1 MAKLRTLLF
10 ALLALLAS
18 TSVLADVVVVVGA
31 GSGIKALK
39 QDEVINIF
47 LGRYRKLPS
56 GVLARPYD
64 LPAGDELRTA
74 FYRKLVDKNPAE
86 ISAYWARLYFSGKTK
101 PPEVSASVQ
110 ELIKAVAT
118 VEGAIGYVERSQ
130 VDERVR
136 IVLPLGNP

>member
-10 ALLALLAS
+10 ALLALLAP
-18 TSVLADVVVVVGA
+18 TSVLAEVVVVVGA
-31 GSGIKALK
+31 GSGIKSLT

-56 GVLARPYD
+56 GILARPYD
-64 LPAGDELRTA
+64 LPAGDELRTV

-86 ISAYWARLYFSGKTK
+86 ISAYWARLYFSGKAK
-101 PPEVSASVQ
+101 PPEVSSSVQ
-110 ELIKAVAT
+110 EMIKAVAT
-118 VEGAIGYVERSQ
+118 VEGAIGYVERRQ

>member
-10 ALLALLAS
+10 ALLALLAP
-18 TSVLADVVVVVGA
+18 TSVLAEVVVVVGA
-31 GSGIKALK
+31 GSGIKVLT

-56 GVLARPYD
+56 GILARPYD
-64 LPAGDELRTA
+64 LPAGDELRTV

-86 ISAYWARLYFSGKTK
+86 ISAYWARLYFSGKTR
-101 PPEVSASVQ
+101 PPEVSASAQ

-130 VDERVR
+130 VDERLR
-136 IVLPLGNP
+136 IVWPLGNP

>member
-10 ALLALLAS
+10 ALLVLLAP
-18 TSVLADVVVVVGA
+18 TSVPAEVVVVVGA
-31 GSGIKALK
+31 GSGIKSLT

-56 GVLARPYD
+56 GILARPYD
-64 LPAGDELRTA
+64 LPAGDELRTV

-86 ISAYWARLYFSGKTK
+86 ISAYWARLYFSGKAK

-110 ELIKAVAT
+110 EMIKAVAT
-118 VEGAIGYVERSQ
+118 VEGAIGYVERRQ